1 MSRVPRIQEAG
12 TERESLI
19 TYSVDDDPIF
29 LFTLVA
35 LVCVGLFL
43 VGRHLL
49 GRQMRREAR
58 SRRHEAARSRG
69 LSSGPD
75 AR

>member
-1 MSRVPRIQEAG
+1 MSWIPRIQEVG
-12 TERESLI
+12 TERDSII
-19 TYSVDDDPIF
+19 TSSVDDAPIF
-29 LFTLVA
+29 LFTLVT